1 MLEARSFET
10 DLSSMDE
17 INHLNEQRQRIADLL
32 KGMEQ
37 KVSEE
42 EHGK

>member
-1 MLEARSFET
+1 MEAQTFEE

-17 INHLNEQRQRIADLL
+17 INHLNEQRERISALL

-37 KVSEE
+37 KVSEQE
-42 EHGK
+42 RP